1 MKIKNDKEIVIG
13 KTFGSFG
20 SKYEVP
26 FFVKNIRQLCFNP
39 FESDIYKYSVII
51 KTPLSDDNETIFITK
66 EKYEYLL
73 EKLGAN
79 EDED

>member
-1 MKIKNDKEIVIG
+1 MKIKNDKEIIIG
-13 KTFGSFG
+13 KVFGSFG
-20 SKYEVP
+20 PKYEVP

-39 FESDIYKYSVII
+39 FESDIYKYSAII

-79 EDED
+79 EDGN